1 MMIVGFIGSGN
12 MAAAMARGW
21 ASSDRRAPSR
31 LLFTDAGS
39 GRARALAE
47 ETGGEAMPGNR
58 ELVEASDAVVLAVS
72 PGQLDAVAGEIEP
85 PDLLLSLLGATPLA
99 RLTGAFPGVD
109 VLRLMPNLGVE
120 VGKGVICVAKGGVET
135 GAKRE
140 KVFESLSALG
150 EVIELEDRL
159 LDAATAMMG
168 CSPAY
173 FAEVAQALADVGA
186 AQGLEPEAALRM
198 VSLSMAGTADLL
210 GRRTPF
216 EISTEVAHPGGS
228 TEAGLEALETSGGP
242 AAFRAAGEAS
252 LRRMAGE

>member
-1 MMIVGFIGSGN
+1 MIVGFIGSGN

-21 ASSDRRAPSR
+21 AAGERHSPSR
-31 LLFTDAGS
+31 LLFTDSGS

-47 ETGGEAMPGNR
+47 ETGGEAMPSNR
-58 ELVEASDAVVLAVS
+58 ELVEASDAVVLAFS
-72 PGQLDAVAGEIEP
+72 PRQLDEIAGEIEAP
-85 PDLLLSLLGATPLA
+85 ELVLSLLGATPLS
-99 RLTGAFPGVD
+99 RLMAAFPGVD
-109 VLRLMPNLGVE
+109 VVRLMPNLGVE
-120 VGKGVICVAKGGVET
+120 VGRGVICVAEGGVEA
-135 GAKRE
+135 GSKRE

-186 AQGLEPEAALRM
+186 GAGLEPEAALRM

-210 GRRTPF
+210 ARRTPF

-228 TEAGLEALETSGGP
+228 TEAGLEALEAKGGP
-242 AAFRAAGEAS
+242 GAFKAAGEAS
-252 LRRMAGE
+252 LKRMAGR